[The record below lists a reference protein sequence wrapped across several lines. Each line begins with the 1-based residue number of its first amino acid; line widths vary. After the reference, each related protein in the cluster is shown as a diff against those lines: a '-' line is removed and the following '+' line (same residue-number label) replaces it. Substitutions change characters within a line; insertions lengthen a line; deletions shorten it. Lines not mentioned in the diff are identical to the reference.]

1 MDEWEV
7 KIHWLLTA
15 LLLLVLY
22 ACIMSSL
29 RELRIQQQRT
39 RDAVY
44 TMSARTDSLLTQLNG
59 ARIWLWLP
67 SIEEK

>member
-44 TMSARTDSLLTQLNG
+44 TMSARTDSLLTKLEG

>member
-1 MDEWEV
+1 MDEWEI
-7 KIHWLLTA
+7 KIHWFFTA

-22 ACIMSSL
+22 ASIMSSL

-44 TMSARTDSLLTQLNG
+44 TMSARTDSLLTQLEG

>member
-44 TMSARTDSLLTQLNG
+44 TMSARTDSLLTQLEG

>member
-1 MDEWEV
+1 MDKWEM
-7 KIHWLLTA
+7 KIHWLFTA

>member
-29 RELRIQQQRT
+29 RELRIQQQQT
-39 RDAVY
+39 RNAVY
-44 TMSARTDSLLTQLNG
+44 TMTARSDSLLTQLKG

-67 SIEEK
+67 EEEK